1 MNSFLYRVAQTFHSH
16 YQEDISSLK
25 LVFPNHRAGLFFQH
39 YLGEVVGKPLF
50 SPEILTINECFAM
63 ASDWQSADRL
73 SMLFRLYRIFIEHSQ
88 SEETFD
94 SFVYWGEMLLAD
106 FNDVDKY
113 RADARQLFTNIT
125 ELREIDRIFNV
136 FSPEQIEAIRQF
148 WSNFEPVQEGKTK
161 EEFIATWK
169 ILYPVYEQL
178 RAELIAESTATEG
191 MICRDVADRLEAK
204 EDIPEFAGKQFVFV
218 GFNALNP
225 CEKKLMEELQ
235 RRGQADFYWDYEA
248 AELRDSDNPASLFY
262 AENIHAFHTKYP
274 IEPVVELL
282 TDKKIELIAVP
293 SAVGQAKQVYDILN
307 KLYPD
312 EQQAASRKQE
322 AGSSKQQTPELSNSQ
337 TTDYKL
343 STINYKLPTNNW
355 VDTAVVLPDESLL
368 VPLLHSFPQQIEK
381 INITMGFPLKAT
393 PVSGLIEHIF
403 ELQRRMRV
411 SGNDVSFYHQ
421 TVSNIL
427 NHQYIALLCATESAQ
442 ITHEMTVNNRIYIAA
457 EELHKN
463 ELLTAIFVPQT
474 ETQKF
479 LPYLLNILRALQKG
493 WQMASDDKKLY
504 QLERDF
510 LYQYYITI
518 NRMVDIINA
527 RPAEVEMELD
537 TLMRLTRQ
545 LIAGITIP
553 FIGEPL
559 DGLQVMGVLET
570 RGIDFENLIVTSFNE
585 GIFPSKSASNS
596 FIPYNLRK
604 GFNLPTHEHQDAIT
618 AYNFYRLIHRAKRIY
633 FLYDSRTEGMQTGE
647 ISRFAHQLYYHYG
660 VEARHKNVSF
670 DIGFG
675 NQKAIEI
682 QKSADV
688 MEKLQ
693 AFCTESDESKSLS
706 ASSINSYIDC
716 PLQFYL
722 TRVEAVEEADEVHET
737 VESNMFGSIFHKT
750 MENLYAAFK
759 RHIIHPDDVD
769 LLIKNPARIDKEIHI
784 AFNTEHFKRK
794 SGQMLPLEGNNILI
808 ASVLRKYV
816 LQVLKVDK
824 AYAPFTYHDSEAR
837 HKMQYPIRDGK
848 LKVNLKGFIDRIDEK
863 EGRLRILDY
872 KTGIGKLDFSNLS
885 DAFDREKKDRPK
897 FVLQTLLYCLLYE
910 HETGKRNT
918 VPGIFYIRDAFKE
931 DFDTAL
937 NDKELK
943 QKVTEFSYYEMQFGE
958 KLTACLE
965 EIFNPEIPFGQ
976 TSNEKVCE
984 YCPYRGICNK

>member
-1 MNSFLYRVAQTFHSH
+1 MNRNRKFVCRKTSCMNSFLYRVAQTFHSH
-16 YQEDISSLK
+16 YQEEISSLK
-25 LVFPNHRAGLFFQH
+25 FVFPNHRAGLFFQR
-39 YLGEVVGKPLF
+39 YLGEIVGKPLF

-73 SMLFRLYRIFIEHSQ
+73 SMLFRLYRIFREHSQ

-136 FSPEQIEAIRQF
+136 FSPEQIAAIKQF

-169 ILYPVYEQL
+169 ILYPVYEQF
-178 RAELIAESTATEG
+178 RAELIAENTATEG

-248 AELRDSDNPASLFY
+248 VELRDSDNPASLFY
-262 AENIHAFHTKYP
+262 VENIHAFHSRFH
-274 IEPVVELL
+274 IEPVVESLL
-282 TDKKIELIAVP
+282 EKEIEIIAVP
-293 SAVGQAKQVYDILN
+293 SAVGQAKQVYNILD
-307 KLYPD
+307 KIYPR
-312 EQQAASRKQE
+312 EQQTV
-322 AGSSKQQTPELSNSQ
+322 SSKQQAA
-337 TTDYKL
+337 
-343 STINYKLPTNNW
+343 NW
-355 VDTAVVLPDESLL
+355 VNTAVVLPDESLL

-403 ELQRRMRV
+403 ELQRRLRV
-411 SGNDVSFYHQ
+411 SGNEVLFYHQ

-427 NHQYIALLCATESAQ
+427 NHQYIALLCASETAQ
-442 ITHEMTVNNRIYIAA
+442 ITHEMTVNNRIYISA

-463 ELLTAIFVPQT
+463 ELLSAIFIPQT
-474 ETQKF
+474 ETTEF

-493 WQMASDDKKLY
+493 WQMASDDKKLF

-559 DGLQVMGVLET
+559 DGLQIMGVLET
-570 RGIDFENLIVTSFNE
+570 RGLDFENLIVTSFNE

-618 AYNFYRLIHRAKRIY
+618 AYNFYRLIHRAKRVF

-660 VEARHKNVSF
+660 VEARQKDVSF

-688 MEKLQ
+688 IEKLQ
-693 AFCTESDESKSLS
+693 AFCTENEDSKSLS

-722 TRVEAVEEADEVHET
+722 TKVEAVEEADEVHET

-750 MENLYAAFK
+750 MENLYAGFK
-759 RHIIHPDDVD
+759 GHMVQADDIE

-794 SGQMLPLEGNNILI
+794 SGKFIPLEGNNILI
-808 ASVLRKYV
+808 ASVLRKYIM
-816 LQVLKVDK
+816 QVLKVDK
-824 AYAPFTYHDSEAR
+824 DYAPFTYHDSEAR
-837 HKMQYPIRDGK
+837 HKMQYPIREGK

-910 HETGKRNT
+910 HETGNRNT

-931 DFDTAL
+931 DFDTTL
-937 NDKELK
+937 NNKDLKE
-943 QKVTEFSYYEMQFGE
+943 KVTDFSGYETQFRE
-958 KLTACLE
+958 KLNAQLE

-976 TSNEKVCE
+976 TANEKVCE
-984 YCPYRGICNK
+984 YCPYRGVCNR

>member
-1 MNSFLYRVAQTFHSH
+1 MNRNRKFVNRKSTCMNSFLYRVAQTFHSH
-16 YQEDISSLK
+16 YQEDISSLIF
-25 LVFPNHRAGLFFQH
+25 VFPNHRAGLFFQR

-73 SMLFRLYRIFIEHSQ
+73 NMLFRLYRIFREHSQ

-136 FSPEQIEAIRQF
+136 FSHEQIAAIKQF

-169 ILYPVYEQL
+169 ILYPVYEQF
-178 RAELIAESTATEG
+178 RAELIAENTATEG

-204 EDIPEFAGKQFVFV
+204 EDIPEFTGKQFVFV

-262 AENIHAFHTKYP
+262 AENINIFHSKFP
-274 IEPVVELL
+274 IEPVVESLL
-282 TDKKIELIAVP
+282 EKEIELIAVP
-293 SAVGQAKQVYDILN
+293 SAVGQAKQVYNILD
-307 KLYPD
+307 KLHPA
-312 EQQAASRKQE
+312 EQQAVNGKQ
-322 AGSSKQQTPELSNSQ
+322 Q
-337 TTDYKL
+337 TTDYR
-343 STINYKLPTNNW
+343 LPTANCPLPTAHW

-403 ELQRRMRV
+403 ELQRRLRV
-411 SGNDVSFYHQ
+411 SGNEVSFYHQ

-427 NHQYIALLCATESAQ
+427 NHQYIALLCAAETAH
-442 ITHEMTVNNRIYIAA
+442 ITHEMTVNNRIYISA

-463 ELLTAIFVPQT
+463 ELLSAIFVPQT
-474 ETQKF
+474 ETTEF

-493 WQMASDDKKLY
+493 WQMASDDKKQY

-570 RGIDFENLIVTSFNE
+570 RGLDFENLIVTSFNE
-585 GIFPSKSASNS
+585 GVFPSKSASNS

-647 ISRFAHQLYYHYG
+647 ISRFAHQLFYHYG

-693 AFCTESDESKSLS
+693 SFCTENDESKSLS

-722 TRVEAVEEADEVHET
+722 TKVEAVDEADEVHET
-737 VESNMFGSIFHKT
+737 VESNMFGSIFHKS
-750 MENLYAAFK
+750 MENLYAGFK
-759 RHIIHPDDVD
+759 GHMVQADDIE

-794 SGQMLPLEGNNILI
+794 SGKFIPLEGNNILI
-808 ASVLRKYV
+808 ASVLRKYIM
-816 LQVLKVDK
+816 QVLKVDK
-824 AYAPFTYHDSEAR
+824 DYAPFTYHDSEAR
-837 HKMQYPIRDGK
+837 HKMQYPIFGGK

-872 KTGIGKLDFSNLS
+872 KTGIGKLDFSNLT
-885 DAFDREKKDRPK
+885 DVFDSEKKDRPK

-918 VPGIFYIRDAFKE
+918 VPGIFYIRNTFRE
-931 DFDTAL
+931 DFDTTL
-937 NDKELK
+937 NNKDLKE
-943 QKVTEFSYYEMQFGE
+943 KVMDFSGYETQFGE

-976 TSNEKVCE
+976 TANEKVCE
-984 YCPYRGICNK
+984 YCPYSGICNR